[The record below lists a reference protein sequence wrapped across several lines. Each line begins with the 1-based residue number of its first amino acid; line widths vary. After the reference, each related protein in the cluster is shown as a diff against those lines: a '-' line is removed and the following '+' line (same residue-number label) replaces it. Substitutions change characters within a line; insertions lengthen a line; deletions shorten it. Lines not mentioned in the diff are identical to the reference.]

1 MEQNIK
7 YGEAAYL
14 TDEQLDLLI
23 NHLPEGP
30 HKVAVCVMRWSASR
44 ISETLMLRWSD
55 ITENKI
61 TYRKTNTKTKKTRKV
76 PLHPKLKL
84 VLTEWRQVWYKYPL
98 KARKL
103 ASESKVI
110 ECAIKQPSTDDY
122 VFKGRLKGRHLN
134 RKSVDRVLRRTLEQL
149 GIEDASCHSMRRS
162 MLTKLKDIGF
172 LETDIMEISGHS
184 DLNSLKKYLKT
195 TDTKKKEMINAL
207 N

>member
-1 MEQNIK
+1 MEQNTK

-14 TDEQLDLLI
+14 TDEELDLLI
-23 NHLPEGP
+23 KHLPEGP
-30 HKVAVCVMRWSASR
+30 HRVAVCIMRWSASR
-44 ISETLMLRWSD
+44 ISETLMLKWSD

-61 TYRKTNTKTKKTRKV
+61 IYRKTNTKTKKTRKV
-76 PLHPKLKL
+76 ELHPKLIN

-98 KARKL
+98 KARKI
-103 ASESKVI
+103 ASQSEVI
-110 ECAIKQPSTDDY
+110 KSEIKLPQPNDW
-122 VFKGRLKGRHLN
+122 VFKGRIKGRHLN

-172 LETDIMEISGHS
+172 LESDIMEVSGHKS
-184 DLNSLKKYLKT
+184 LNSLKKYLKT
-195 TDTKKKEMINAL
+195 SDAKKKEMIMSL

>member
-1 MEQNIK
+1 MKQNTK
-7 YGEAAYL
+7 YGQAAYL

-61 TYRKTNTKTKKTRKV
+61 TYIKPNTKNNQTKKID
-76 PLHPKLKL
+76 LHPRLKE
-84 VLTEWRQVWYKYPL
+84 VLNDWEQVWYKYPL
-98 KARKL
+98 KARKI
-103 ASESKVI
+103 ASQSEVI
-110 ECAIKQPSTDDY
+110 KSEIKLPQPNDW
-122 VFKGRLKGRHLN
+122 VFKGRIKGRHLN
-134 RKSVDRVLRRTLEQL
+134 RKSVDRVLRRTLNEL
-149 GIEDASCHSMRRS
+149 EIRGASCHSMRRS
-162 MLTKLKDIGF
+162 LLTKLKDIGF

-195 TDTKKKEMINAL
+195 TDTKKNEMINAL

>member
-44 ISETLMLRWSD
+44 ITETLKLRWSD

-110 ECAIKQPSTDDY
+110 ECTIKQPSTEDY

-172 LETDIMEISGHS
+172 LETDIMEISGHQ

>member
-172 LETDIMEISGHS
+172 LETDIMEISGHQ

>member
-1 MEQNIK
+1 MEQNTK

-14 TDEQLDLLI
+14 TDEELDLLI
-23 NHLPEGP
+23 KHLPEGP
-30 HKVAVCVMRWSASR
+30 HRVAVCIMRWSASR

-61 TYRKTNTKTKKTRKV
+61 TYRKTNTKPKKTRKV
-76 PLHPKLKL
+76 PLPPKLKL
-84 VLTEWRQVWYKYPL
+84 VLTEWEQVWYMYPL
-98 KARKL
+98 KARKI
-103 ASESKVI
+103 ASQSEVI
-110 ECAIKQPSTDDY
+110 KSEIIEPQPNDW
-122 VFKGRLKGRHLN
+122 VFKGRIKGRHLN
-134 RKSVDRVLRRTLEQL
+134 RKSVDRVLRRTLNEL
-149 GIEDASCHSMRRS
+149 EIRGASCHSMRRS

-195 TDTKKKEMINAL
+195 TDTKKNEMINAL

>member
-110 ECAIKQPSTDDY
+110 ECAIKLPSTDDY

>member
-1 MEQNIK
+1 MKQNTK
-7 YGEAAYL
+7 YGQAAYL

-61 TYRKTNTKTKKTRKV
+61 TYIKPNTKNNQTKKID
-76 PLHPKLKL
+76 LHPRLKE
-84 VLTEWRQVWYKYPL
+84 VLNDWEQVWYKYPL
-98 KARKL
+98 KARRI
-103 ASESKVI
+103 ASQSNVI
-110 ECAIKQPSTDDY
+110 KSEIIEPQPNDW
-122 VFKGRLKGRHLN
+122 VFKGRIKGRHLN

-172 LETDIMEISGHS
+172 LESDIMEVSGHKS
-184 DLNSLKKYLKT
+184 LNSLKKYLKT
-195 TDTKKKEMINAL
+195 SDAKKKEMIMSL

>member
-1 MEQNIK
+1 MKQNTK
-7 YGEAAYL
+7 YGQAAYL

-110 ECAIKQPSTDDY
+110 ECAIKQPQPTDF
-122 VFKGRLKGRHLN
+122 VFKGRIKGQHLN
-134 RKSVDRVLRRTLEQL
+134 RKSVDRVLRRTLNQL
-149 GIEDASCHSMRRS
+149 GISGASCHSMRRS
-162 MLTKLKDIGF
+162 MLTKLKDLGF
-172 LETDIMEISGHS
+172 LETDIMEISGHKN
-184 DLNSLKKYLKT
+184 LNSLKKYLKT

>member
-1 MEQNIK
+1 MEQNRK
-7 YGEAAYL
+7 YGEAEYL
-14 TDEQLDLLI
+14 TDQQLDLLI
-23 NHLPEGP
+23 KHLPEGP
-30 HKVAVCVMRWSASR
+30 HRVAVCVMRWSASR

-84 VLTEWRQVWYKYPL
+84 VLTEWEQVWYMYPL

-103 ASESKVI
+103 ASQSKENKYQV
-110 ECAIKQPSTDDY
+110 KQPEPTDY
-122 VFKGRLKGRHLN
+122 VFKGRIKGRHLN
-134 RKSVDRVLRRTLEQL
+134 RKSVDRVLRRTLNDLEIR
-149 GIEDASCHSMRRS
+149 GASCHSMRRS

-195 TDTKKKEMINAL
+195 TDTKKNEMINAL

>member
-1 MEQNIK
+1 MEQNRK
-7 YGEAAYL
+7 YGEAEYL
-14 TDEQLDLLI
+14 TDQQLDLLI
-23 NHLPEGP
+23 KHLPEGP
-30 HKVAVCVMRWSASR
+30 HRVAVCVMRWSASR

-61 TYRKTNTKTKKTRKV
+61 TYRKTNTKTRKTRKV

-84 VLTEWRQVWYKYPL
+84 VLTEWEQVWYMYPL
-98 KARKL
+98 KARKI
-103 ASESKVI
+103 ASQSEVI
-110 ECAIKQPSTDDY
+110 KSEIKLPQPNDW
-122 VFKGRLKGRHLN
+122 VFKGRIKGRHLN

-172 LETDIMEISGHS
+172 LESDIMEVSGHKS
-184 DLNSLKKYLKT
+184 LNSLKKYLKT
-195 TDTKKKEMINAL
+195 SDAKKKEMIMSL